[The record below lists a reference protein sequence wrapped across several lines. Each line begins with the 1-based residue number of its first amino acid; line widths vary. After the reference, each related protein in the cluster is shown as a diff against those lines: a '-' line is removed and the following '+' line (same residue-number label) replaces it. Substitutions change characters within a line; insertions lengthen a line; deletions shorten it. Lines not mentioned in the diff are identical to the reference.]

1 MAGRP
6 FTVALSLTSFTRRA
20 SARDEAPHPARVHV
34 SVGPSVPRASSEART
49 IVGTWG
55 DRARLAEPS
64 RRAELVGALARPG
77 VVHVAAHG
85 THQVESPLFSSL
97 VLHDGPV
104 FAHELQPTGVRADH
118 VVLSA
123 CEVGLTT
130 PRPGHESLGLAL
142 SLLSLGARSV
152 VAAVSPVPDDVAAT
166 TMTRHHELLA
176 SGLPSD
182 EALARAVAEADDV
195 AAAFLNLGGQHH
207 P

>member
-1 MAGRP
+1 MTRPPGRHR
-6 FTVALSLTSFTRRA
+6 STSA
-20 SARDEAPHPARVHV
+20 SARRCPAR
-34 SVGPSVPRASSEART
+34 RARVAA

-55 DRARLAEPS
+55 EAARLAEPS
-64 RRAELVGALARPG
+64 RRIELVDALARPG

-123 CEVGLTT
+123 CEVGLTS

-182 EALARAVAEADDV
+182 EALARAVAETDDV
-195 AAAFLNLGGQHH
+195 AAAFLNLGGQHR

>member
-1 MAGRP
+1 MPGR
-6 FTVALSLTSFTRRA
+6 ARA
-20 SARDEAPHPARVHV
+20 ST
-34 SVGPSVPRASSEART
+34 SS
-49 IVGTWG
+49 
-55 DRARLAEPS
+55 S
-64 RRAELVGALARPG
+64 RRDGCASRAAGPHVPTIAWASAVAR
-77 VVHVAAHG
+77 G

-142 SLLSLGARSV
+142 SMLSLGARSV
-152 VAAVSPVPDDVAAT
+152 VAAVAPVPDDVAAT
-166 TMTRHHELLA
+166 TMSRHHELLA

-182 EALARAVAEADDV
+182 EALARAVAETDDV